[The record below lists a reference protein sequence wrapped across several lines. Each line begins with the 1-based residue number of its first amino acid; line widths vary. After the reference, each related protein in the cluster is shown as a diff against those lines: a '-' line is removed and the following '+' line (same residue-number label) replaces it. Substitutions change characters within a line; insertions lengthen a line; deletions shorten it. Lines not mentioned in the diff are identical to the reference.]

1 MMSKFSP
8 KVHLVDWDKISLE
21 DLKTYKMDVGTT
33 KYGDPNFIGTAE
45 YVANFIRKG
54 AEFIIATGSG
64 DTREMMEVIADI
76 ANVCEILFPKLQ
88 ADFIESM
95 GDEPPYCYGTDH
107 YNSLQCRSDICDWR
121 TDCGQ
126 VSKAKVGKALR
137 EVDERAKDI
146 HSTRNE

>member
-1 MMSKFSP
+1 MSKFSP

-33 KYGDPNFIGTAE
+33 KHGDPEFVGTAE

-95 GDEPPYCYGTDH
+95 GDKPPECYGTDH
-107 YNSLQCRSDICDWR
+107 YNSLLCRSDICDWR
-121 TDCGQ
+121 TGCGQ
-126 VSKAKVGKALR
+126 VSDAERGKYLR
-137 EVDERAKDI
+137 EMNTRSQDI
-146 HSTRNE
+146 HSTRFE